1 MSQTPL
7 DPGFTFIDVIN
18 WIRNICYNVLKII
31 YTFLKDIKRNIL
43 LFIFCIVLVS
53 CGSLYYRYAQPD
65 TYTASFTISYRE
77 MVRLVYGNQLYKLN
91 GLVQKRDYKR
101 VGELLGVSEA
111 DASDL
116 ISLDA
121 KNMLGVN
128 LEKDL
133 DNERGPFVVTMIVK
147 KASSIYLLQDGI
159 LHFLETNPLTVERRK
174 VRMKEIDD
182 ELAFID
188 RQLVMMD
195 SLKVAFNR
203 HLPVESNEKSES
215 DNSISSV
222 YKFSYDLYKKRE
234 LLIKQKL
241 IPDNLQIADSVVYP
255 HNRKITTQLLTAI
268 SIAII
273 LLLYLFLAY
282 FVMPAWGK
290 LKESEQANKIATN

>member
-7 DPGFTFIDVIN
+7 DPGFTFIDVIY

-31 YTFLKDIKRNIL
+31 YTFLRDVKRNIL
-43 LFIFCIVLVS
+43 LFIFCVVLVS
-53 CGSLYYRYAQPD
+53 CVSLYYRYAQPD

-91 GLVQKRDYKR
+91 ELVQRKDYKR
-101 VGELLGVSEA
+101 VGQFLGMSEA

-116 ISLDA
+116 ISLNA
-121 KNMLGVN
+121 KNVLGVN

-133 DNERGPFVVTMIVK
+133 DNDRGPFVVTMVVK
-147 KASSIYLLQDGI
+147 KASSIYMLQYGI

-188 RQLVMMD
+188 RQLAMMD
-195 SLKVAFNR
+195 SLKIAFNK
-203 HLPVESNEKSES
+203 HLPTEINEKS

-234 LLIKQKL
+234 VLIKEKL
-241 IPDNLQIADSVVYP
+241 IPDNLQVADSVISP
-255 HNRKITTQLLTAI
+255 QNRKISNQLL
-268 SIAII
+268 AII
-273 LLLYLFLAY
+273 SVAAILILYSFLVY
-282 FVMPAWGK
+282 LIIPAWK
-290 LKESEQANKIATN
+290 KVKESGENKMTAVN